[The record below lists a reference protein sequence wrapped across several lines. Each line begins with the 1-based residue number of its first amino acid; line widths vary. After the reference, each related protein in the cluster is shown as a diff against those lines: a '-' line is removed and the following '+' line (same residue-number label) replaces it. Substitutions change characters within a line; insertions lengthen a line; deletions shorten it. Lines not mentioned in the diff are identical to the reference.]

1 VDFAIE
7 AIEGQTLSYI
17 LLVNPFFSIAYM
29 DYCILFLSEKTS
41 KIHYYSLHSS
51 RKAASLKTLQTFR
64 LIISIGNLN
73 AEIRYRKTYFLDGVN
88 RLRTLRPNFSDTYF

>member
-1 VDFAIE
+1 VDSAIE
-7 AIEGQTLSYI
+7 AIYGQTLSYI

-29 DYCILFLSEKTS
+29 DWSTSFLPE
-41 KIHYYSLHSS
+41 IARVFHYYFLHSS

-73 AEIRYRKTYFLDGVN
+73 AETLCRKG
-88 RLRTLRPNFSDTYF
+88 SSS

>member
-1 VDFAIE
+1 
-7 AIEGQTLSYI
+7 
-17 LLVNPFFSIAYM
+17 M

-51 RKAASLKTLQTFR
+51 RKAASIKTLQTFR

-73 AEIRYRKTYFLDGVN
+73 AEIRCKKPILLMESTG
-88 RLRTLRPNFSDTYF
+88 

>member
-1 VDFAIE
+1 MRPEISTLTAFRFVDSAIE
-7 AIEGQTLSYI
+7 AIRGQTLSYI

-51 RKAASLKTLQTFR
+51 RKAASIKTLQTFR

-73 AEIRYRKTYFLDGVN
+73 AEIRCKKPILLMESTG
-88 RLRTLRPNFSDTYF
+88 